1 MHRTTVIA
9 AIWFVA
15 ASTSAS
21 AQEWIEF
28 ASREDGFTCNFP
40 GQPTITE
47 TTFRSQFGPTCRRG
61 SIAPSPAPDATP

>member
-9 AIWFVA
+9 AILFVA

-21 AQEWIEF
+21 AQKWIEF

-47 TTFRSQFGPTCRRG
+47 TTFRSQYVVCVERTL
-61 SIAPSPAPDATP
+61 